1 MWWVM
6 FICGALV
13 MRILSKTMQL
23 FSSLYLRTVF
33 QGFFFLNELRE
44 LPSVSSSFSCIPRL
58 TLWWWDQ
65 GSAGNTPSVA
75 GLFALL
81 VSEDSSLWP
90 MRHPPKGPMLKKF
103 HDGEE
108 SKTCK
113 SLYSY
118 GASDTQV
125 GKNATDHQRTWYWWQ
140 KKNKINLTRSE

>member
-90 MRHPPKGPMLKKF
+90 MRHPPKGPMLKNF

-118 GASDTQV
+118 GAVTHKSARMQLIIKGHGTG
-125 GKNATDHQRTWYWWQ
+125 GK
-140 KKNKINLTRSE
+140 KINKINLTRSE

>member
-1 MWWVM
+1 MSYVHMWCVSNEDT
-6 FICGALV
+6 FQNHAV
-13 MRILSKTMQL
+13 VL
-23 FSSLYLRTVF
+23 FAIFAHSFSR
-33 QGFFFLNELRE
+33 FFFSQWAQRTSLCLFLLFMYSQTDSMMMRSGLCRE
-44 LPSVSSSFSCIPRL
+44 HTICCRTFCSSC
-58 TLWWWDQ
+58 LWRQFLMADE
-65 GSAGNTPSVA
+65 TPSKRPDA
-75 GLFALL
+75 
-81 VSEDSSLWP
+81 
-90 MRHPPKGPMLKKF
+90 KKF

>member
-1 MWWVM
+1 MSYVHMWCVSNEDT
-6 FICGALV
+6 FQNHAV
-13 MRILSKTMQL
+13 VL
-23 FSSLYLRTVF
+23 FAIFAHSFSR
-33 QGFFFLNELRE
+33 FFFLNELRE

-90 MRHPPKGPMLKKF
+90 MRHPPKGPMLKNF